1 MTAHDPCPLAAILI
15 RGPVHVDREVVDT
28 LYYLRLRNKHTC
40 VVLANSP
47 TITGMLKRCS
57 NYIAWGEISQET
69 LQELKNRRTK
79 TTISAN
85 GTPQPKPYFRLHPPR
100 GGFERKGIKVP
111 FTQGGSIGYRGQ
123 AINALI
129 KKML

>member
-1 MTAHDPCPLAAILI
+1 MTQHTPLAAILI
-15 RGPVHVDREVVDT
+15 RGPVHVDPEVLDT
-28 LYYLRLRNKHTC
+28 LHHLRLRNKHIC

-47 TITGMLKRCS
+47 TVNGMLKRCRD
-57 NYIAWGEISQET
+57 YITWGEISPET
-69 LQELKNRRTK
+69 LQELKTKRTK

-100 GGFERKGIKVP
+100 GGFERKGIKAP
-111 FTQGGSIGYRGQ
+111 FTLGGSFGYRGQ
-123 AINALI
+123 AINTLI